1 MQRSEKNS
9 TSYSEYYEES
19 LYKLQNG
26 ILNTVK
32 NLNVPF
38 YLTGGTA
45 LSRGYYNHRYSD
57 DLDFFVNQ
65 DTKFNFY
72 VNSILE
78 GLQKKGFFW
87 STDIGFVK
95 SIDFFSLV
103 VQHPNFNNRLKLDFV
118 NDIAAHF
125 GDIVKTPV
133 YYKTDSIRNILSN
146 KVTALF
152 RMSAKDVVDIHEI
165 CTHENF
171 QWDEIFSEV
180 RQKELGI
187 EPSETAEIISG
198 FPKNAFDS
206 IKWIHPMKYE
216 QMMKNLEVIS
226 KDMLS
231 LSKNSLA

>member
-19 LYKLQNG
+19 LYRLQNG
-26 ILNTVK
+26 VLNTVK
-32 NLNVPF
+32 SLNVPF

-78 GLQKKGFFW
+78 ELQKKGFFW

-103 VQHPNFNNRLKLDFV
+103 VQHPNFNNKLKLDFV

-133 YYKTDSIRNILSN
+133 YYKTDSIRNILKACFGESN
-146 KVTALF
+146 FAL
-152 RMSAKDVVDIHEI
+152 A
-165 CTHENF
+165 
-171 QWDEIFSEV
+171 
-180 RQKELGI
+180 
-187 EPSETAEIISG
+187 
-198 FPKNAFDS
+198 
-206 IKWIHPMKYE
+206 
-216 QMMKNLEVIS
+216 
-226 KDMLS
+226 
-231 LSKNSLA
+231 NSLIAAMVQKIYFSKAHHPFFT